1 MRPSYETVT
10 RRRKSLRSDLEG
22 TRMSFLLWLNS
33 PGAQLPD
40 KELLVLRGHRSD
52 AVEFIKG

>member
-1 MRPSYETVT
+1 M
-10 RRRKSLRSDLEG
+10 SL
-22 TRMSFLLWLNS
+22 LLWLNS